1 MSSTSTPLPVSQ
13 PSTFFFP
20 SPTCHR
26 SVSNIIFVP
35 KLDFIGDCTAKIQ
48 KGGCLFSRLETPGRI
63 QSYTESQLERKKT
76 KKKNRKAEHSGL
88 AWCRTLGIQQ
98 RKAHKLLDWRQEPS
112 VLSHPPGWRPLPS
125 HTRPLSTS
133 SPLYSARYRW
143 EPHLSALAYFQHFSS
158 SRSLSFSS
166 PPPPPLH
173 PFLVLSQDALMSA
186 HTCCHI
192 PPVPSSAR
200 HDRIGLNWAAAG
212 GAAKQLDKPG
222 LIERAGRK
230 RRRGWAGTPLWTLW
244 TGDVHVPT
252 VLCSPILADT
262 VTNGLIFPG
271 SSSAPLRG
279 LIQILMS
286 FGDYLEFY

>member
-1 MSSTSTPLPVSQ
+1 MQNTWYSAEKSTQAAGLETRTKRSVTPTWLEALTFTHSSTFHLIPSLFCPSSLGASPLCPRLF
-13 PSTFFFP
+13 PAFLFLTFPFFF
-20 SPTCHR
+20 
-26 SVSNIIFVP
+26 
-35 KLDFIGDCTAKIQ
+35 L
-48 KGGCLFSRLETPGRI
+48 
-63 QSYTESQLERKKT
+63 
-76 KKKNRKAEHSGL
+76 
-88 AWCRTLGIQQ
+88 
-98 RKAHKLLDWRQEPS
+98 
-112 VLSHPPGWRPLPS
+112 
-125 HTRPLSTS
+125 
-133 SPLYSARYRW
+133 
-143 EPHLSALAYFQHFSS
+143 
-158 SRSLSFSS
+158 
-166 PPPPPLH
+166 PPPPLH

-279 LIQILMS
+279 LIQ
-286 FGDYLEFY
+286 F